1 MADETVDI
9 DVNINTNTEQ
19 AEGNFTRLQTQ
30 IRETTRLLQAAEAAG
45 DQVAFKNYKK
55 QLDDLEDKLEI
66 TTLKQKQFDDTLA
79 AAPGPLGKAGQA
91 VKAFDGVLKFLA
103 ANPVVAILAGLAAIL
118 TTVIAALNKTKEGTA
133 ALTAVTD
140 AFGNI
145 LQPVIEFIS
154 KAAVP
159 VFKAFADIV
168 NFFATELGLVD
179 EKVVKA
185 KEDFRKLESQ
195 IKQNNATLEGEIEL
209 MEAQGKGIDEIA
221 KKKKKQI
228 DGEINLLQQK
238 KIAFGEI
245 TADEEAQIIT
255 LNQKK
260 LVLDAQVEAFLK
272 KQREDAAK
280 EKLKKNQDI
289 FNKELDQFGKD
300 LKTRLG
306 IIDVYQTQEK
316 FRLDKA
322 KAEGLITEVQYQEQ
336 LFEVQQITN
345 NDQLAEQDRFLK
357 LRNDKLKAGLAA
369 GLITQK
375 EYDVLNTDALIETT
389 NAKDA
394 IIKTGYDQ
402 EIGYINE
409 AAKALKDLQTTQID
423 INKNIA
429 QSWIDLGSTIGSSIA
444 TLAGIFEQGSAA
456 QKTFAIASVLINGAA
471 AVGKILLD
479 AKENISSATKVIAQG
494 VAAKAQGVA
503 IAPLNPVIGGL
514 LIGAGTAATTT
525 GGALLAK
532 AKVSAAFQLA
542 AVGVTTGAQVAAI
555 LAAGKSTSAAGAGG
569 GGGATAGGGGATPA
583 FSTPTIGAPQIG
595 ATGAQSG
602 QIAGAVAGALDRNN
616 SQGRPIRAYVVGN
629 DITSEQQL
637 NRRLRTAARL
647 GG

>member
-1 MADETVDI
+1 MADETVEI
-9 DVNINTNTEQ
+9 DVNVNTNTEQ

-45 DQVAFKNYKK
+45 DQVAFKQYKK
-55 QLDDLEDKLEI
+55 ALDDLEDKLEI

-103 ANPVVAILAGLAAIL
+103 ANPVVAILAGLAAVL
-118 TTVIAALNKTKEGTA
+118 TTVIAAMQKTKEGTA

-145 LQPVIEFIS
+145 LQPVIKFIS
-154 KAAVP
+154 DAAVP

-179 EKVVKA
+179 PKVVAA
-185 KEDFRKLESQ
+185 KEAFRQLELQ
-195 IKQNNATLEGEIEL
+195 TKQNNAALEGEIAL
-209 MEAQGKGIDEIA
+209 MEAQGKGIDKIA
-221 KKKKKQI
+221 EKKKEQI
-228 DGEINLLQQK
+228 DGEIKLLKTK
-238 KIAFGEI
+238 KEAFGEL

-255 LNQKK
+255 LQNKK
-260 LVLDAQVEAFLK
+260 KIIDAEVDAYNAKKAEERLK
-272 KQREDAAK
+272 KR
-280 EKLKKNQDI
+280 QDE
-289 FNKELDQFGKD
+289 FNKDLDQFGKD
-300 LKTRLG
+300 LKVRLG
-306 IIDVYQTQEK
+306 LIDTYQTQEK
-316 FRLDKA
+316 FKLDKA
-322 KAEGLITEVQYQEQ
+322 KAEGKITEVQYQKD
-336 LFEVQQITN
+336 LFNLQQIVN
-345 NDQLAEQDRFLK
+345 NDQLAEQDRFLQ
-357 LRNDKLKAGLAA
+357 LRKDKLKAGLAD

-375 EYDVLNTDALIETT
+375 EYDTLSTEALIETT
-389 NAKDA
+389 AAKDA
-394 IIKTGYDQ
+394 ILKTGYDQ
-402 EIGYINE
+402 EIGYIND
-409 AAKALKDLQTTQID
+409 AAKALKDLQTTQIE

-429 QSWIDLGSTIGSSIA
+429 QSWIDLGSTIGSSLA
-444 TLAGIFEQGSAA
+444 TLSGIFEEGSNA
-456 QKTFAIASVLINGAA
+456 QKAFAIASVLINGAA

-479 AKENISSATKVIAQG
+479 AKENISAANKVITQG
-494 VAAKAQGVA
+494 VAAKAQGAA

-514 LIGAGTAATTT
+514 LIGAGTAATIT

-532 AKVSAAFQLA
+532 AKTSAAFQLA

-555 LAAGKSTSAAGAGG
+555 LSAGKGSKSAAGTGGNAAAGG
-569 GGGATAGGGGATPA
+569 GGVSTPA

-595 ATGAQSG
+595 PTASQQG
-602 QIAGAVAGALDRNN
+602 QLAGIVAGALDRNN

-637 NRRLRTAARL
+637 QRRIRTAARL

>member
-9 DVNINTNTEQ
+9 DVNINANTGE
-19 AEGNFTRLQTQ
+19 AEGSFVRLQTQ

-45 DQVAFKNYKK
+45 DQVAFNQYKK
-55 QLDDLEDKLEI
+55 TLDDLEDKLEI

-91 VKAFDGVLKFLA
+91 VKQFDGVLKFLA

-118 TTVIAALNKTKEGTA
+118 TAVIGALQKTKEGTA

-145 LQPVIEFIS
+145 LTPIINFIS
-154 KAAVP
+154 KAAIP
-159 VFKAFADIV
+159 VFEGFANIV
-168 NFFATELGLVD
+168 NFLAEKLGLVN
-179 EKVVKA
+179 EEQVKA
-185 KEDFRKLESQ
+185 KEAFRATEQSIKSTNAALEQ
-195 IKQNNATLEGEIEL
+195 EIAL
-209 MEAQGKGIDEIA
+209 LEAQGKGIDATA
-221 KKKKKQI
+221 KKKKEQI
-228 DGEINLLQQK
+228 DNEINLLKLK
-238 KIAFGEI
+238 KAAFGEI
-245 TADEEAQIIT
+245 TADEEAKIIE
-255 LNQKK
+255 LEGKK
-260 LVLDAQVEAFLK
+260 KVIDAEVDAYNKKKAEERLK
-272 KQREDAAK
+272 KR
-280 EKLKKNQDI
+280 QDE
-289 FNKELDQFGKD
+289 FKKELEQFDKD
-300 LKTRLG
+300 LKVRLG
-306 IIDVYQTQEK
+306 LVDTYQTQEK

-322 KAEGLITEVQYQEQ
+322 KAEGKLTEVQYQQQ

-345 NDQLAEQDRFLK
+345 NDLLAEQDRFLK

-375 EYDVLNTDALIETT
+375 EYDALNTEALIETT
-389 NAKDA
+389 AAKDA

-402 EIGYINE
+402 EIGYIND
-409 AAKALKDLQTTQID
+409 AAKALKDLQNTQIE

-429 QSWIDLGSTIGSSIA
+429 QSWIDLGSTIAGSLG
-444 TLAGIFEQGSAA
+444 TLANIFEEGSNA
-456 QKTFAIASVLINGAA
+456 QKAFAVASVLINGAA

-532 AKVSAAFQLA
+532 AKLSAGLQLA

-555 LAAGKSTSAAGAGG
+555 LSAGKGSKSTASAGGGAGAGAGG
-569 GGGATAGGGGATPA
+569 GGTPA

-595 ATGAQSG
+595 PTGAQQG
-602 QIAGAVAGALDRNN
+602 QIAGIVAGALDRNN
-616 SQGRPIRAYVVGN
+616 SEGRPIRAYVVGN

-637 NRRLRTAARL
+637 QRRLRAAARL

>member
-103 ANPVVAILAGLAAIL
+103 ANPVVAILAGLAAVL
-118 TTVIAALNKTKEGTA
+118 TTVIAAMNKTKEGTA

-145 LQPVIEFIS
+145 LQPIIKFIS
-154 KAAVP
+154 DAAVP

-179 EKVVKA
+179 EKVVAA
-185 KEDFRKLESQ
+185 KENFRKLEGQ
-195 IKQNNATLEGEIEL
+195 IKQNNAQIEGEIAL
-209 MEAQGKGIDEIA
+209 MEAQGKGIDKIAEKKKLQIDNEIQLLQA
-221 KKKKKQI
+221 KKA
-228 DGEINLLQQK
+228 
-238 KIAFGEI
+238 AFGEI
-245 TADEEAQIIT
+245 TADEEAKIIE
-255 LNQKK
+255 LNNKK
-260 LVLDAQVEAFLK
+260 KVIDAEVDAYNKKKDEERAKERL
-272 KQREDAAK
+272 KQRQDA
-280 EKLKKNQDI
+280 
-289 FNKELDQFGKD
+289 FNKELDQLGKD
-300 LKTRLG
+300 LKARLAV
-306 IIDVYQTQEK
+306 ISVYQDQEK

-322 KAEGLITEVQYQEQ
+322 KAEGVITEQQYQEQ

-345 NDQLAEQDRFLK
+345 NDLLVEQDRFFK
-357 LRNDKLKAGLAA
+357 LRKDKLKTALQDN
-369 GLITQK
+369 LITQK
-375 EYDVLNTDALIETT
+375 EYDALSTDALIETT
-389 NAKDA
+389 AAKDA
-394 IIKTGYDQ
+394 ILKTGYDQ
-402 EIGYINE
+402 EIGYINN

-429 QSWIDLGSTIGSSIA
+429 QSWIDLGSTIGSTFG
-444 TLAGIFEQGSAA
+444 TLAGIFEEGSNA
-456 QKTFAIASVLINGAA
+456 QKAFAIASVVINGAA

-479 AKENISSATKVIAQG
+479 AKENISSANKVIAQG
-494 VAAKAQGVA
+494 IAAKAQGAA
-503 IAPLNPVIGGL
+503 IAPLNPIIGGA
-514 LIGAGTAATTT
+514 LIATGTAATVT

-532 AKVSAAFQLA
+532 AKTSAAFQIA
-542 AVGVTTGAQVAAI
+542 AVAATSGAQIAAI
-555 LAAGKSTSAAGAGG
+555 LGAGKNKSAANT
-569 GGGATAGGGGATPA
+569 GGGAGAQGGGATPA
-583 FSTPTIGAPQIG
+583 FTTPTIGAPQIG
-595 ATGAQSG
+595 PTASQQG
-602 QIAGAVAGALDRNN
+602 QLAGIVAGALDRNN

-629 DITSEQQL
+629 DITTEQQL
-637 NRRLRTAARL
+637 NRRIRTAARL